1 MKRKLLLGILG
12 LFLVL
17 CCAGGAWSDES
28 KGSYTIMKPDRETR
42 LRWIHDYEMAP
53 RAYIDKSADFSIM
66 PGVSL
71 SLLSHLQYTP
81 SERDQAG
88 CGNCWAWAG
97 TGAMGIALDVQEG
110 ILDRLSVQ
118 FISSCNTAISC
129 CEGGW
134 LSDLAEFYTT
144 EGYTIPWS
152 NTNANWQNGDGNC
165 NVPCYSIATSPN
177 YGIGSIVAETIETHG
192 VGQAQAIA
200 NIKNVLNQNKAVWLA
215 LFMGT
220 SQDWDDLFSFWDTQA
235 EYVLWNFDPTCGK
248 PYTADGGGHAVL
260 CVGYND
266 NDPENSYWIM
276 VNSWGTTADR
286 PNGIFRV
293 DMDMDYDCAD
303 STDDYN
309 LYWKTLDVSFNIDEN
324 VLYVES
330 SGYCNGNTPCYST
343 IQAAVN
349 AAGNGDTI
357 KVAAG
362 SYNEDVILNTNKT
375 TTIKGGYDPTFS
387 TQSSETTFSTMTI
400 SNGCAVVD
408 KLTSVST
415 APGPNISYTG
425 SDPYDYGTVQVGSS
439 SDHDFTIQ
447 NTGSATLNISGTS
460 AFGTGF
466 SVVGSVPSSI
476 SAGGSDA
483 ITVRFAPGSVGS
495 HTGTLSINSN
505 DPDTPTLNIGLNGE
519 GESAPQQ
526 VASIFFDNDLLCGG
540 TPFTATLTID
550 GHVLTSLNNAY
561 SDCEEFDCGVSLDW
575 ELYADMGG
583 CGIITASGSKTYNCD
598 YLYHYELTLSGSNIV
613 LKTNYYSP
621 ADCSD
626 VSSVSIGS
634 MKILDSVV
642 LTKDADLSGLTV
654 SAPLIS
660 E

>member
-1 MKRKLLLGILG
+1 LKRKLLLGILG

-81 SERDQAG
+81 SERSQAS

-97 TGAMGIALDVQEG
+97 TGAMVIALDVQEG

-165 NVPCYSIATSPN
+165 NVPCSSIATSPN

-200 NIKNVLNQNKAVWLA
+200 NIKNVLNKNKAVWFGF
-215 LFMGT
+215 FMET

-235 EYVLWNFDPTCGK
+235 EDVLWNFDPTCGK

-266 NDPENSYWIM
+266 NDPGNSYWIM
-276 VNSWGTTADR
+276 VNSWGTTANR

-309 LYWKTLDVSFNIDEN
+309 LYWQTLNVSFNIDEN

-330 SGYCNGNTPCYST
+330 SGYCDGNTPCYSI

-362 SYNEDVILNTNKT
+362 SYNEDVTLNTNKT
-375 TTIKGGYDPTFS
+375 VTIKGGYDPTFS
-387 TQSSETTFSTMTI
+387 TQSSETTLHTMTI
-400 SNGCAVVD
+400 SNGCAVLD

-415 APGPNISYTG
+415 APGP
-425 SDPYDYGTVQVGSS
+425 
-439 SDHDFTIQ
+439 
-447 NTGSATLNISGTS
+447 
-460 AFGTGF
+460 
-466 SVVGSVPSSI
+466 
-476 SAGGSDA
+476 
-483 ITVRFAPGSVGS
+483 
-495 HTGTLSINSN
+495 
-505 DPDTPTLNIGLNGE
+505 
-519 GESAPQQ
+519 QQ
-526 VASIFFDNDLLCGG
+526 VASIVFYNNLSCGG
-540 TPFTATLTID
+540 PFTATLTID
-550 GHVLTSLNNAY
+550 GHVLTSVTEVY
-561 SDCEEFDCGVSLDW
+561 SDCEEIDCGVSLTWNMYANSPCGTINIPSSTIIDCDC
-575 ELYADMGG
+575 LYIFVLA
-583 CGIITASGSKTYNCD
+583 IYNAEPAVFI
-598 YLYHYELTLSGSNIV
+598 YEACPG
-613 LKTNYYSP
+613 
-621 ADCSD
+621 DCSD
-626 VSSVSIGS
+626 ISSVSIGS
-634 MKILDSVV
+634 MKLLDSVV

-654 SAPLIS
+654 SDPLIS